1 MPDPKPGES
10 RKDYMDRCMSDAKTR
25 EKYANPAQ
33 RAAVCNSMF
42 KDAKEASVA
51 QIMKIETVE
60 ALQYGRPG
68 KKDVRKTPAEPS
80 ERRKGS
86 KRNKPG
92 SAKKPNK
99 NIKTSEGTEAKL
111 RNLMTEHNKKNKG
124 SKATMGMLKTVFRRG
139 TGAFSRSHAP
149 KMNRTGWGIA
159 RVKAFLYL
167 LRNGRPS
174 NPNYKQD
181 NDLLPR
187 GHPRA
192 GGKKKKEA
200 KASESKMIGTGDD
213 DLGTV
218 DDPVQA
224 STHLDDIFEY
234 YPEAEYEDWGV
245 ESEVIEL
252 SAAEY
257 QGKKVTL
264 NKPFRTSGGP
274 KKFAVYTKNE
284 KGTVVIVR
292 FGDPNMEIKRDDPQR
307 RKNFRSRHNCDSP
320 GPKWKARY
328 WSCYQWRSGAKV
340 KAEEG
345 CGCGCSGESVEAAE
359 PKPKSTETHE
369 EYMDRCTAMGY
380 TKEECMKAHEGH
392 KFKDQEAPH
401 YEKDH
406 AKANQNVEAKKIG
419 KDAYDNPGE
428 ARKRAK
434 ELGLDDIHSMEKDG
448 ETIFMPGKNHEEY
461 MKKTGKKMK
470 MEGYDDEEEKKA
482 KHYGDSCPPGK
493 KMKDGKCVR
502 VAVTLDLNVEEIDTV
517 LEASTGKTVMR
528 IKGIAFTE
536 GINKNSW
543 GIRPSLAKRLA
554 DEMVGAD
561 VTLNHPKAEMGRFKR
576 NMNGGVD
583 EAVVGEVKEASY
595 HARSGGYV
603 VRYVAEVYRPE
614 LFSALESGLWLRPEY
629 GVSIGGTGV
638 PTEVIEAEQEGQ
650 RPTMWFA
657 DEFNFDHLA
666 IVHKPAYP
674 EANIEVVEKVEASEI
689 FKYHTESSTV
699 QSKVTKMSDEQ
710 EVIDT
715 QVNEIEAL
723 KADLVLKE
731 ARIAE
736 FMAAEEARVEE
747 SRLALVKKASDLGL
761 AGHEDFSS
769 ETLEK
774 VIASWEASRPAPV
787 EEPVVE
793 MEAATPAASEPV
805 EASEKESEPVVANY
819 LNGRKIES
827 PVSLYARAYNAWVRA
842 YNDAYSGV
850 HSAKTYEELNN

>member
-42 KDAKEASVA
+42 KEAKEASVA

-68 KKDVRKTPAEPS
+68 KNDVRKTPAEPS

-111 RNLMTEHNKKNKG
+111 RKLMTEHNKKNKG

-192 GGKKKKEA
+192 GGKKKEEA

-245 ESEVIEL
+245 EESEVIEL

-257 QGKKVTL
+257 KGKKVTL

-274 KKFAVYTKNE
+274 KKFAVYVKNSS
-284 KGTVVIVR
+284 GRVIIVR
-292 FGDPNMEIKRDDPQR
+292 FGDPNMEIKRDDPAR
-307 RKNFRSRHNCDSP
+307 RKAFRDRHNCDTAKDKTTP
-320 GPKWKARY
+320 RY

-340 KAEEG
+340 KADED
-345 CGCGCSGESVEAAE
+345 CGCGDCDCNDA
-359 PKPKSTETHE
+359 
-369 EYMDRCTAMGY
+369 
-380 TKEECMKAHEGH
+380 
-392 KFKDQEAPH
+392 
-401 YEKDH
+401 
-406 AKANQNVEAKKIG
+406 VEAKMIR
-419 KDAYDNPGE
+419 KDVFDNPGE
-428 ARKRAK
+428 AQERAK
-434 ELGLDDIHSMEKDG
+434 ELGLSGIHTLEEGG
-448 ETIFMPGKNHEEY
+448 ETYFMPGKTHEEY
-461 MKKTGKKMK
+461 MKKTGGKDEKEAGYHDEEK
-470 MEGYDDEEEKKA
+470 EASYHSEGGACKEGYKKE
-482 KHYGDSCPPGK
+482 GD
-493 KMKDGKCVR
+493 MCVR
-502 VAVTLDLNVEEIDTV
+502 VAVTLDLDVEEIDTV

-536 GINKNSW
+536 GINKNFW

-576 NMNGGVD
+576 NMDGGVD
-583 EAVVGEVKEASY
+583 EAVVGEVTEASY
-595 HARSGGYV
+595 HKRESGYV

-805 EASEKESEPVVANY
+805 EASEAKSEPVVANY

>member
-42 KDAKEASVA
+42 KEAKEASVA

-68 KKDVRKTPAEPS
+68 KNDVRKTPAEPS

-99 NIKTSEGTEAKL
+99 NIKTSEGTEARL
-111 RNLMTEHNKKNKG
+111 RKMMTEHNKKNKG

-149 KMNRTGWGIA
+149 KMSRTGWGIA

-192 GGKKKKEA
+192 GGKKKEEA

-245 ESEVIEL
+245 EESEVVEL

-257 QGKKVTL
+257 KGKKVTL

-274 KKFAVYTKNE
+274 KKFAVYVKNSS
-284 KGTVVIVR
+284 GRVIIVR
-292 FGDPNMEIKRDDPQR
+292 FGDPNMEIKRDDPAR
-307 RKNFRSRHNCDSP
+307 RKAFRDRHNCDTAKDKTTP
-320 GPKWKARY
+320 RY

-340 KAEEG
+340 KADEDCD
-345 CGCGCSGESVEAAE
+345 CGCGDCGD
-359 PKPKSTETHE
+359 T
-369 EYMDRCTAMGY
+369 
-380 TKEECMKAHEGH
+380 
-392 KFKDQEAPH
+392 
-401 YEKDH
+401 
-406 AKANQNVEAKKIG
+406 VEAKMIR
-419 KDAYDNPGE
+419 KDVFDNPGE
-428 ARKRAK
+428 ATSRAK
-434 ELGLDDIHSMEKDG
+434 ELGLSGIHTLEEGG
-448 ETIFMPGKNHEEY
+448 ETYFMPGKTHEEY
-461 MKKTGKKMK
+461 MKKTGGKDEKEAGYHDEEK
-470 MEGYDDEEEKKA
+470 EASYHSDGGKCKEGYKKE
-482 KHYGDSCPPGK
+482 GD
-493 KMKDGKCVR
+493 MCVR
-502 VAVTLDLNVEEIDTV
+502 VAVTLDLDVEEIDTV

-536 GINKNSW
+536 GINKNFW

-576 NMNGGVD
+576 NMDGGVD
-583 EAVVGEVKEASY
+583 EAVVGEVTEASY
-595 HARSGGYV
+595 HKRESGYV

-805 EASEKESEPVVANY
+805 EASEESEPVVANW
-819 LNGRKIES
+819 LNGTKVES
-827 PVSLYARAYNAWVRA
+827 PRSLYGRAYNAWVAA
-842 YNDAYSGV
+842 YNDAFSGV
-850 HSAKTYEELNN
+850 HRAKTFEELNN